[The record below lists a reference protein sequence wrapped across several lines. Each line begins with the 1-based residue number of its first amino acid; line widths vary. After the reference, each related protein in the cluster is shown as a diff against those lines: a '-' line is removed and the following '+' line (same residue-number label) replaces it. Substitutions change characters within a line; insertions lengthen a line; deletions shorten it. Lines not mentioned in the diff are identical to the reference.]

1 MPHIRSR
8 RFQRLLVLK
17 VFGCVFKKVAPVNPE
32 NLEERIAKAR
42 AEGAHHGSER
52 PDSGGNDPGVESAM
66 SFGLRAGAQF
76 VSAVVAGGVFGWL
89 IDRWLG
95 TKPFVMLVLLVLFFV
110 AAMVNVWRS
119 MSRAVEVA
127 TGAALSGEKPAA
139 RADRVTKEIDGK
151 ST

>member
-1 MPHIRSR
+1 MKPD
-8 RFQRLLVLK
+8 
-17 VFGCVFKKVAPVNPE
+17 
-32 NLEERIAKAR
+32 NLEERIARAR
-42 AEGAHHGSER
+42 ADGGHHEPVSTGA
-52 PDSGGNDPGVESAM
+52 GGDDPGVESAM

-110 AAMVNVWRS
+110 AAMFNVWRS

-127 TGAALSGEKPAA
+127 TEVARSGEKSGSAA
-139 RADRVTKEIDGK
+139 DGVPEEIDGK

>member
-1 MPHIRSR
+1 
-8 RFQRLLVLK
+8 
-17 VFGCVFKKVAPVNPE
+17 
-32 NLEERIAKAR
+32 
-42 AEGAHHGSER
+42 
-52 PDSGGNDPGVESAM
+52 M

-110 AAMVNVWRS
+110 AAMFNVWRT
-119 MSRAVEVA
+119 MSRAVDSA
-127 TGAALSGEKPAA
+127 TEAALSGESAEQPA
-139 RADRVTKEIDGK
+139 DGMTEEIDGK

>member
-1 MPHIRSR
+1 
-8 RFQRLLVLK
+8 
-17 VFGCVFKKVAPVNPE
+17 
-32 NLEERIAKAR
+32 
-42 AEGAHHGSER
+42 
-52 PDSGGNDPGVESAM
+52 M